1 MSRVSDVYLIAHVED
16 DVGEAVVT
24 GALEAA
30 GVLGNGPGQIRQHH
44 LLCCSTLDGKVPI
57 VRQLEPELHVDGHSG
72 SIDDLKR
79 FMPHLLLVR
88 EGHTSAASGQA
99 NVGIAASLPSYFGL

>member
-30 GVLGNGPGQIRQHH
+30 GVLGKGPGQIKQHH

-72 SIDDLKR
+72 SIDELKR
-79 FMPHLLLVR
+79 FLPHLLLVR
-88 EGHTSAASGQA
+88 EGHTSAASGQT
-99 NVGIAASLPSYFGL
+99 NVGIAASLASYFGL